1 VSDVAEAQEVAP
13 ASEGSG
19 ETGGADWKTGL
30 SEELQRD
37 PSIAHIPD
45 VQTMAQSYV
54 NAQRMVGADKIAI
67 PGTHGTDEEWNQVYS
82 KLGRPEAPEGYE
94 LEMNN
99 VPDGMD
105 ANPELVGWF
114 QQTAHKVGL
123 TPQQAQTLADEYNEM
138 AGVADQSPDDVA
150 MEAEAREQ
158 EGIRELQKE
167 YGKAFDN
174 KLGIAKAV
182 LQEHGGDGL
191 LELKL
196 EDGRPLGS
204 HPDLVRTFANIG
216 DMMRAKL
223 GEDSI
228 KAPKSDGAIT
238 PDDAQRELVKIEAPG
253 GPYWDRNHPGHAAA
267 VTDALRLREFV
278 YGDDPV

>member
-1 VSDVAEAQEVAP
+1 MSDVAEAQEVAP
-13 ASEGSG
+13 EGSG
-19 ETGGADWKTGL
+19 ESAPADWKAGL

-45 VQTMAQSYV
+45 VETMAKSYV

-67 PGTHGTDEEWNQVYS
+67 PGNHGTDEEWDQVYT
-82 KLGRPEAPEGYE
+82 KLGRPDAPEGYE

-123 TPQQAQTLADEYNEM
+123 TPKQAQTLADEYNVM
-138 AGVADQSPDDVA
+138 AGQAEQSPDDA
-150 MEAEAREQ
+150 AIEAEAREQ
-158 EGIRELQKE
+158 EGIRELQRE

-174 KLGIAKAV
+174 KV
-182 LQEHGGDGL
+182 
-191 LELKL
+191 
-196 EDGRPLGS
+196 
-204 HPDLVRTFANIG
+204 IG

-228 KAPKSDGAIT
+228 KAPKSDGSIT
-238 PDDAQRELVKIEAPG
+238 PDDAQRELAKIEAPG
-253 GPYWDRNHPGHAAA
+253 GPYWDRNHPGHSAA
-267 VTDALRLREFV
+267 VADALRLREFV
-278 YGDDPV
+278 HGDEEL

>member
-1 VSDVAEAQEVAP
+1 MSDVAEAQEVAP
-13 ASEGSG
+13 EGSG
-19 ETGGADWKTGL
+19 ESAPADWKAGL

-45 VQTMAQSYV
+45 VETMAKSYV

-67 PGTHGTDEEWNQVYS
+67 PGNHGTDEEWDQVYT
-82 KLGRPEAPEGYE
+82 KLGRPDAPEGYE

-123 TPQQAQTLADEYNEM
+123 TPKQAQTLADEYNVM
-138 AGVADQSPDDVA
+138 AGQAEQSPDDA
-150 MEAEAREQ
+150 AIEAEAREQ
-158 EGIRELQKE
+158 EGIRELQRE

-174 KLGIAKAV
+174 KVGMAKAV

-191 LELKL
+191 LELTL
-196 EDGRPLGS
+196 SDGRPLGS

-216 DMMRAKL
+216 DMMRSRL

-228 KAPKSDGAIT
+228 KAPKSDGSIT
-238 PDDAQRELVKIEAPG
+238 PDDAQRELAKIEAPG
-253 GPYWDRNHPGHAAA
+253 GPYWDRNHPGHSAA
-267 VTDALRLREFV
+267 VADALRLREFV
-278 YGDDPV
+278 HGDEEL